1 MNESVV
7 RMFDAVMRKLEVD
20 GREVKYLSSKRSNI

>member
-7 RMFDAVMRKLEVD
+7 RMFDAVMRKLEID
-20 GREVKYLSSKRSNI
+20 GREVEYLSSKRSTI